1 MRVSSTSAT
10 TDTPV
15 PYPWDPKKDSADS
28 TPDVESLKKQ
38 MEALS
43 KQLQEAWKT
52 AGQSPE
58 NHARVMML
66 TSQITALQRDITQIT
81 NTGVSSASAAR
92 AHAEMLRTVAA
103 VEATSKQSGAV
114 ESGAAAGDATQ
125 AANSQAVLKASA
137 SDSSAQNGSAP
148 FRFDHTGTNIDTV
161 V

>member
-58 NHARVMML
+58 THARVMML

-81 NTGVSSASAAR
+81 NTGASSASAAT

-103 VEATSKQSGAV
+103 
-114 ESGAAAGDATQ
+114 AGEATQ
-125 AANSQAVLKASA
+125 AANSQTVLNASA
-137 SDSSAQNGSAP
+137 SDSPAQNGSAP